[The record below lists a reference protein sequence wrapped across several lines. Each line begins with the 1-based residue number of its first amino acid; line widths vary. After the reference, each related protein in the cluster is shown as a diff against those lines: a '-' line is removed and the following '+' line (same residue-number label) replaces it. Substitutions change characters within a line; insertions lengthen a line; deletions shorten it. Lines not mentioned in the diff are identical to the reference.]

1 MDLDKLNRGTLLHKI
16 EKIEDK
22 LELRKDVLE
31 TFAEKERDIR
41 GKYNLKFQKEQEITE
56 KDEHDLAHARDMRFR
71 VELEIFL
78 AKKQI
83 ELIKEMLINNEVT
96 EF

>member
-1 MDLDKLNRGTLLHKI
+1 MKLDKLNRGTLLHKI

-22 LELRKDVLE
+22 LELRKDVLK
-31 TFAEKERDIR
+31 TFEEKERVIR
-41 GKYNLKFQKEQEITE
+41 TKNNTKFSKEGNVSEAEQ
-56 KDEHDLAHARDMRFR
+56 HDLAHARDMRFR

-78 AKKQI
+78 GEKQVEI
-83 ELIKEMLINNEVT
+83 IKNMLINNEVT

>member
-1 MDLDKLNRGTLLHKI
+1 MNLDKLNRGTLLHKI

-22 LELRKDVLE
+22 LELRKDVLK
-31 TFAEKERDIR
+31 TFKEKERVTRRD
-41 GKYNLKFQKEQEITE
+41 YNLKFQKEQKVTE

-78 AKKQI
+78 GEKQV
-83 ELIKEMLINNEVT
+83 EVIKNMLINNEVT